1 MGARDL
7 QTKSRAYLSARTQ
20 VWYPHRQEECLM
32 AKQRAV
38 KAKVELHPKYKVPR
52 RLYDI
57 DEEAS
62 TGNTRQIAEDFL

>member
-1 MGARDL
+1 
-7 QTKSRAYLSARTQ
+7 
-20 VWYPHRQEECLM
+20 M

-38 KAKVELHPKYKVPR
+38 KTKVELHPKYKVPR

-62 TGNTRQIAEDFL
+62 TGNAG